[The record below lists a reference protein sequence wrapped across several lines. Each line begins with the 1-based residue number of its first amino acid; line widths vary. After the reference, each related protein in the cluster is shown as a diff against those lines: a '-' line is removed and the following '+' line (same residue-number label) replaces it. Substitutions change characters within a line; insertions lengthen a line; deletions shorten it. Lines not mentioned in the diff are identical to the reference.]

1 MKDRLVAH
9 RGNAADHRENSIAA
23 IQSAIELGIQH
34 IEFDI
39 QMSKDGVPCLLHDA
53 YLSRLFGKDRDAADT
68 TFEALQALG
77 VASLREAIDVIRRHD
92 VTAFVEIKQDCFT
105 PWGRDRVV
113 ADVCRLL
120 TPSQC
125 VVISFDHEAAL
136 IARDFGFRIGFVIGG
151 LGEDSKWLVE
161 SFSPDYVFCDQR
173 HIQQPVWP
181 GPIWCS
187 YEVSNRETATR
198 LTKFGVRL
206 LETMSV
212 RKMMQ

>member
-9 RGNAADHRENSIAA
+9 RGNAADHPENSIKA
-23 IQSAIELGIQH
+23 IQSAIELGIPYV
-34 IEFDI
+34 EFDI
-39 QMSKDGVPCLLHDA
+39 QMSKDGVPCLLHDS
-53 YLSRLFGKDRDAADT
+53 YLGRLYGKDRDACDT
-68 TFEALQALG
+68 NFEALQSYG
-77 VASLREAIDVIRRHD
+77 IASLREAIDVIRRAD
-92 VTAFVEIKQDCFT
+92 VTAFVEIKQDCFQ

-136 IARDFGFRIGFVIGG
+136 IARDFGYKIGFVIGG
-151 LGEDSKWLVE
+151 MGPDSKWLVE
-161 SFSPDYVFCDQR
+161 NFAPDYVFCDQK

-198 LTKFGVRL
+198 LTKYGVRL